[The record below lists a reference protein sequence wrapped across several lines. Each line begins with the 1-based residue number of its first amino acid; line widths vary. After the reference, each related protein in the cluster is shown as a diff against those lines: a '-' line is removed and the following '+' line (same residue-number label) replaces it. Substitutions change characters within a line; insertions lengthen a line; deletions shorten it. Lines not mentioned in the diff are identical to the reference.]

1 MSVMANVLNNVRRG
15 HGPYRLVRPLWRKI
29 LRVRVPVVRPIAALL
44 YAERDLRFYIVP
56 LLLKMFYRE
65 PLLRYRC
72 ANVGRGLD
80 MHGAL
85 PLIYGNGRIEIG
97 EDVCLQG
104 RNTWVVG
111 YKVSRDP
118 ALIIGN
124 RVTVGYG
131 VTLSVAN
138 RVEIGDDTMI
148 AAGVQIYDNI
158 THPLSPARRLRHESF
173 TFEESTPVIIGRN
186 VWIGSGAIIMRG
198 VTIGDN
204 SIVSAGAI
212 VRQPVPA
219 NTLVAGNPAQVV
231 KSIADA
237 VV

>member
-1 MSVMANVLNNVRRG
+1 MANVLNNVRRG
-15 HGPYRLVRPLWRKI
+15 SGPYRVIRPLWRKL
-29 LRVRVPVVRPIAALL
+29 LRFRVPVVAPIAALL
-44 YAERDLRFYIVP
+44 YGERELRFYLVP
-56 LLLKMFYRE
+56 LLLKIFYRE

-72 ANVGRGLD
+72 ARVGCGLD

-97 EDVCLQG
+97 DDVCLQG
-104 RNTWVVG
+104 KNTWVVG

-118 ALIIGN
+118 SLYIGN

-131 VTLSVAN
+131 VTLSIAN

-158 THPLSPARRLRHESF
+158 THPISPARRLQRDSFRLDES
-173 TFEESTPVIIGRN
+173 SPVVIGRN
-186 VWIGSGAIIMRG
+186 VWIGTGAIIMRG

-212 VRQPVPA
+212 VRHSVPS

-231 KSIADA
+231 KEIADPA
-237 VV
+237 